1 MTETNGTPPD
11 ASGPT
16 PGSAA
21 PQGDSPASTAPHDPA
36 PHSTAPHNPA
46 PHNPAPHYF
55 RRGPVVMLV
64 IAALIV
70 AVDQIAKVLAV
81 ANLEDSRPIELIGD
95 TVRLVL
101 LRNPGAAFSMGTE
114 FTVVLSIVATVV
126 VAGLLWFS
134 RRVHSRW
141 WAWGLGLILGGAA
154 GNLVDRYF
162 RAPGI
167 LQGHVVDYMAVGW
180 WPVFNVADAS
190 LVTGVIVVAVAV
202 FRNVDFDGSR
212 VSETLAGDKK
222 APAGSAAPADEKDPA
237 DG

>member
-21 PQGDSPASTAPHDPA
+21 PQGDPPASTAPHDPA

>member
-36 PHSTAPHNPA
+36 PHNR
-46 PHNPAPHYF
+46 APHYF
-55 RRGPVVMLV
+55 RGGPVVMLV

>member
-21 PQGDSPASTAPHDPA
+21 PQGDPPASTAPHDPA
-36 PHSTAPHNPA
+36 PHSTA

>member
-36 PHSTAPHNPA
+36 PHDPA
-46 PHNPAPHYF
+46 PHDPAPPNPAPHYF
-55 RRGPVVMLV
+55 RRGPVAMLV

-70 AVDQIAKVLAV
+70 ALDQIAKVLAV
-81 ANLEDSRPIELIGD
+81 ANLENSRPVELVGD

-154 GNLVDRYF
+154 GNLADRYF

-167 LQGHVVDYMAVGW
+167 LQGHVVDYMSVGW
-180 WPVFNVADAS
+180 WPVFNVADAC

-212 VSETLAGDKK
+212 VSETLAGDEKHRADEK
-222 APAGSAAPADEKDPA
+222 HPADEKDPA

>member
-1 MTETNGTPPD
+1 MTETNGTPPE
-11 ASGPT
+11 
-16 PGSAA
+16 
-21 PQGDSPASTAPHDPA
+21 PASTAPHDPA
-36 PHSTAPHNPA
+36 RRDTAPPNPA
-46 PHNPAPHYF
+46 PHNTAPHNRAPHYF
-55 RRGPVVMLV
+55 RGGPVVMLV

-70 AVDQIAKVLAV
+70 AIDQIAKVLAV

-212 VSETLAGDKK
+212 VSEALAGDKK
-222 APAGSAAPADEKDPA
+222 APAAPAAPAHEKDPA

>member
-21 PQGDSPASTAPHDPA
+21 PQGDPPASTAPHDPA
-36 PHSTAPHNPA
+36 PHSTA

-222 APAGSAAPADEKDPA
+222 APASSAAPADEKDPA